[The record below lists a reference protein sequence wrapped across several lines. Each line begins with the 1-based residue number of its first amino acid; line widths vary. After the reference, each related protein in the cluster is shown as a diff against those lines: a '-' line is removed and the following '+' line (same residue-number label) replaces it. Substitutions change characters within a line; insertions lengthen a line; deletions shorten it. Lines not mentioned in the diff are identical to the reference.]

1 MREIQTLEYAG
12 GYTTVADYVR
22 PRRRVRQRQANV
34 RFETGPGERA
44 QVDWC
49 SFSYLGDDVR
59 QHRVWAFAMVLSW
72 FRAINVEFVRRADVA
87 SFIQC
92 HINAIEY
99 FGGVPRR
106 CLYDNAKVVILAA
119 CPRIRFW
126 RRKAPLS
133 NRIGD

>member
-1 MREIQTLEYAG
+1 MYGLAAG
-12 GYTTVADYVR
+12 SASA
-22 PRRRVRQRQANV
+22 RRTCASRR
-34 RFETGPGERA
+34 GPGERA